1 MAALLQRLKRV
12 TEKYPVL
19 RGMITYSVLWP
30 TSNVVQQSLD
40 KTRDNYDPVE
50 SLRYLI
56 LGTFG
61 TAPTVYVWVKI
72 AGKLVK
78 GQLFKHAVLKAGLE
92 QILFAPVGIS
102 QFYFG
107 ITLLEGRPW
116 SECVQEWKEKFIPTW
131 RVGMCVWPVIQTVNF
146 AYVAEKNRV
155 VVVSI
160 ASFMWTIFLS
170 YMHHLDQET
179 LPAFLRKLKEV
190 KSTKEAEMQDSID
203 CEVKDHR

>member
-1 MAALLQRLKRV
+1 MTAILRMLKKV

-30 TSNVVQQSLD
+30 ASNVVQQSLD
-40 KTRDNYDPVE
+40 KTRDHYDPLE
-50 SLRYLI
+50 SLRYLV
-56 LGTFG
+56 LGSFA

-78 GQLFKHAVLKAGLE
+78 GQLFRHAVLKAGLE

-102 QFYFG
+102 QFYLG
-107 ITLLEGRPW
+107 ITILEGRVW

-131 RVGMCVWPVIQTVNF
+131 RVGMCVWPVIQTLNF
-146 AYVAEKNRV
+146 AYVAERNRV
-155 VVVSI
+155 VVVSV

-179 LPAFLRKLKEV
+179 LPAFLRKKKEENSV
-190 KSTKEAEMQDSID
+190 RQKEIEDSVVD
-203 CEVKDHR
+203 SKDKF